1 MLVLSGEGAAEPRA
15 RRHEREVPLLCGEPD
30 LARRTEVV
38 RQHVVAVAGGR
49 VHEQDVEEQQPGQHD
64 DGAGPH
70 RLAKH
75 RAVRAGHRW
84 RVLPCGSLSADRF
97 AQAPAFGALLMG
109 CIVSLARGPV
119 ALTAEPSPAPPEVDE
134 ATSKADDPNAALGSF
149 VDRAVDE
156 AMADKK
162 LPGAV
167 VVIGRHDGVLLRRAY
182 GFREVQPDRVPM
194 TLDTVFDLA
203 SLTKPLATATS
214 IMVLAERDAVALD
227 DPVAKYVPEFAG
239 AGRGAVTL
247 RHLLLHVSGLP
258 ADTPFG
264 DFEHGRDAAIRGI
277 CAAKLRAAPGVKSIY
292 SDVGF
297 ILLEEVVRRVTGKEL
312 PDFAHDAIFA
322 PLGMKD
328 TGFVPSGERKARAAW
343 TEQVDGEWRAGVVH
357 DPRAFRL
364 GGVAGHAGLFSTAD
378 DLALYARA
386 ILGGGQVEG
395 HRILTPR
402 SVAEM
407 TAPFDVP
414 GGIRTLGW
422 QVDSSWKSAA
432 LSPRAYGHF
441 GFTGT
446 AMWID
451 PDADLFVV
459 VLSNRVH
466 PDGTGDAKPLVAR
479 ISTLAAQAIAPGIGR
494 VDACVERPDDVHTG
508 IDVLREEGFARLQGA
523 HVGLITNTTGRSRDG
538 TSTVDLLASAPGLAL
553 VALFAPEHG
562 LGADREGKLA
572 GGIDEKTGLPVYSL
586 YGDAFA
592 PKAEMLAGIDTLV
605 FDVQDV
611 GTRFFTYAS
620 TMRRAMQAA
629 RDHDLRFVV
638 LDRPDPID
646 GVDVAGP
653 VLVPSGK
660 SFVNY
665 HALPVRHGMTVGELA
680 WLFDAD
686 DHLGVRLSVVPM
698 RGWRRASYGD
708 ETGLPWVNPSPNLH
722 NVTEALLY
730 PALGLL
736 EATNLSV
743 GRGTDAPFEKLGAPW
758 IDGDVLA
765 SALATEALPGVTF
778 APETFTP
785 DARSYAGQVCRGVH
799 ITVGDR
805 AQFEPIRTG
814 LAIARA
820 LRRTYRQEWDFDKL
834 DRLIGNT
841 DVVKAI
847 DAGLPLASIVD
858 LYRAQLAA
866 FASKREKYLLYTD
879 RGCVSATR

>member
-1 MLVLSGEGAAEPRA
+1 M
-15 RRHEREVPLLCGEPD
+15 
-30 LARRTEVV
+30 
-38 RQHVVAVAGGR
+38 
-49 VHEQDVEEQQPGQHD
+49 
-64 DGAGPH
+64 
-70 RLAKH
+70 
-75 RAVRAGHRW
+75 
-84 RVLPCGSLSADRF
+84 LPCGGLSADRF

-109 CIVSLARGPV
+109 SIVSLVRGPV
-119 ALTAEPSPAPPEVDE
+119 GPTAEPSADAAEVDDVASRQE
-134 ATSKADDPNAALGSF
+134 EPATALASF
-149 VDRAVDE
+149 VDRAVEE
-156 AMADKK
+156 AIADRK

-203 SLTKPLATATS
+203 SLTKPVATATS
-214 IMVLAERDAVALD
+214 IMVLAERGAVGLD
-227 DPVAKYVPEFAG
+227 DPVAKYVPECAG
-239 AGRGAVTL
+239 GGKGAITL

-258 ADTPFG
+258 ADTAMSQ
-264 DFEHGRDAAIRGI
+264 FEHGREEAIRGI
-277 CAAKLRAAPGVKSIY
+277 CEAKLRAAPGVKSIY
-292 SDVGF
+292 SDIGF

-312 PDFAHDAIFA
+312 PDFAREAVFG

-328 TGFVPSGERKARAAW
+328 TAFVPSGELKARAAW
-343 TEQVDGEWRAGVVH
+343 TEEVDGEWRAGVVH

-378 DLALYARA
+378 DLARYARA

-395 HRILTPR
+395 QRVLSAR
-402 SVAEM
+402 SVAAM
-407 TAPFDVP
+407 TAPYDVP

-432 LSPRAYGHF
+432 LSPRAFGHF

-479 ISTLAAQAIAPGIGR
+479 VSTLAAQSVAPGIGR
-494 VDACVERPDDVHTG
+494 VDVCVDRPDDVHTG
-508 IDVLREEGFARLQGA
+508 IDVLRDEGFARLQGA
-523 HVGLITNTTGRSRDG
+523 HVGLITNVTGRARDG
-538 TSTVDLLASAPGLAL
+538 TSTIDLLAGAQGLAL

-586 YGDAFA
+586 YGETFA
-592 PKAEMLAGIDTLV
+592 PTAQMLAGVDTLV

-611 GTRFFTYAS
+611 GTRFFTYGS
-620 TMRRAMQAA
+620 TMRRAMEVA

-646 GVDVAGP
+646 GIDVGGP
-653 VLVPSGK
+653 VLAPPAQSK

-665 HALPVRHGMTVGELA
+665 HALPVRHGMTIGELA

-686 DHLGVRLSVVPM
+686 DHLGLDLSIVPM
-698 RGWRRASYGD
+698 RGWRRSSYGD

-722 NVTEALLY
+722 DVTEAILY
-730 PALGLL
+730 PALGML

-743 GRGTDAPFEKLGAPW
+743 GRGTDAPFERLGAPW
-758 IDGDVLA
+758 IDAD
-765 SALATEALPGVTF
+765 ALAAALAAEGLRGVAF
-778 APETFTP
+778 AAESFTP
-785 DARSYAGQVCRGVH
+785 DARNYAGQVCHGVH
-799 ITVGDR
+799 ITVSDR
-805 AQFEPIRTG
+805 GQFEPVPTG
-814 LAIARA
+814 LTIARV
-820 LRRTYRQEWDFDKL
+820 LRRLYRHDWSFDKL
-834 DRLIGNT
+834 DRLIGDP
-841 DVVKAI
+841 DVVRAI
-847 DAGLPLASIVD
+847 DAGEPLAAIMD
-858 LYRAQLAA
+858 TFRAPLAA
-866 FASKREKYLLYTD
+866 FAAKREKYLLYSE
-879 RGCVSATR
+879 RGCPAIAR

>member
-1 MLVLSGEGAAEPRA
+1 
-15 RRHEREVPLLCGEPD
+15 
-30 LARRTEVV
+30 
-38 RQHVVAVAGGR
+38 
-49 VHEQDVEEQQPGQHD
+49 
-64 DGAGPH
+64 
-70 RLAKH
+70 
-75 RAVRAGHRW
+75 
-84 RVLPCGSLSADRF
+84 
-97 AQAPAFGALLMG
+97 MG
-109 CIVSLARGPV
+109 CVVSLVRGPIGR
-119 ALTAEPSPAPPEVDE
+119 TAEPPAAASEVDD
-134 ATSKADDPNAALGSF
+134 ATAQEEPATALGSF
-149 VDRAVDE
+149 VDRAVEE
-156 AMADKK
+156 AMADRKV
-162 LPGAV
+162 PGAV

-203 SLTKPLATATS
+203 SLTKPVATATS
-214 IMVLAERDAVALD
+214 IMVLVDRGTVSLD
-227 DPVAKYVPEFAG
+227 DPVAKYVPECAG
-239 AGRGAVTL
+239 GGKRAITL

-258 ADTPFG
+258 ADTPFA
-264 DFEHGRDAAIRGI
+264 DFEHGRAEAIRGI
-277 CAAKLRAAPGVKSIY
+277 CASRLRAAPGVKSNY
-292 SDVGF
+292 SDIGF
-297 ILLEEVVRRVTGKEL
+297 ILLEEVVRRVTGEEL
-312 PDFAHDAIFA
+312 PDFARAAIFG

-364 GGVAGHAGLFSTAD
+364 GGVAGHAGLFSTGD
-378 DLALYARA
+378 DLARYARA
-386 ILGGGQVEG
+386 ILGHGQVEG
-395 HRILTPR
+395 ERIL
-402 SVAEM
+402 SSAAVAAM
-407 TAPFDVP
+407 TAPYDVP

-432 LSPRAYGHF
+432 LSPRAFGHF

-459 VLSNRVH
+459 VLTNRVH
-466 PDGTGDAKPLVAR
+466 PDGTGDSKPLVAR

-494 VDACVERPDDVHTG
+494 VEACVDRADDVRTG

-523 HVGLITNTTGRSRDG
+523 HVGLVTNTTGRARDG
-538 TSTVDLLASAPGLAL
+538 TSTVDLLASAPDLTL

-572 GGIDEKTGLPVYSL
+572 GGVDEKTGLPVYSL
-586 YGDAFA
+586 YGDTFA
-592 PKAEMLAGIDTLV
+592 PTAQMLAGIDTLV

-611 GTRFFTYAS
+611 GTRFFTYGS
-620 TMRRAMQAA
+620 TMRRAMEVA

-653 VLVPSGK
+653 VLVPPAKGH

-665 HALPVRHGMTVGELA
+665 HALPVRHGMTIGELA

-686 DHLGVRLSVVPM
+686 DHLGLDLSIVPM
-698 RGWRRASYGD
+698 RGWRRSSYGD

-722 NVTEALLY
+722 GVQEALLY

-743 GRGTDAPFEKLGAPW
+743 GRGTDAPFERLGAPW
-758 IDGDVLA
+758 IEGEALA
-765 SALATEALPGVTF
+765 SALATESLPGVTF

-785 DARSYAGQVCRGVH
+785 DARSYAGQVCHGVH
-799 ITVGDR
+799 IAVTDR
-805 AQFEPIRTG
+805 TQFEPVRTG
-814 LAIARA
+814 LGIARV
-820 LRRTYRQEWDFDKL
+820 LRRLYRNDWDFDKL
-834 DRLIGNT
+834 GRLVG
-841 DVVKAI
+841 DPAVAKAV
-847 DAGLPLASIVD
+847 DAGLPLAAIVD
-858 LYRAQLAA
+858 TYAPRLAA

-879 RGCVSATR
+879 RGCPSAAR